1 MKKFLAI
8 LMATAMVLALAACGG
23 ACHQRSRKRARFFYG
38 GHDLFGSRAR

>member
-23 ACHQRSRKRARFFYG
+23 ASISAPANARFFYG